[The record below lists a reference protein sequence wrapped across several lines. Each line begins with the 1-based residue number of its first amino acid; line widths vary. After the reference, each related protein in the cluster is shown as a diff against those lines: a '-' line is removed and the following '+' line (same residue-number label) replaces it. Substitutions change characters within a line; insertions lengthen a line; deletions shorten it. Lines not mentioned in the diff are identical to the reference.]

1 MADPEKTPAEVSS
14 QAGTSAPL
22 PAPAVAEPVSSAVL
36 PANEI
41 AKPAEA
47 APVVAA
53 EVAKPAEPGAHDTPT
68 LLETVGDKK
77 DEAKSAE
84 AKPADKP
91 AEAKP
96 GEVKPEAKP
105 AEAAKPEAEA
115 KPVEPLKPAAVDYKY
130 TIPETLKLDD
140 TLKGELH
147 SALDAFRANPAEGAQ
162 KLLDLHAKTMTD
174 FVAAQDKRQRE
185 VFAETNKNWHNEILA
200 DPELGGS
207 GYQTTQAAIA
217 RMRDMLVSPQDAA
230 PRQWDD
236 GSPRMSAFQEMC
248 RVTGV
253 GNHPVFW
260 RMLHNV
266 AKWLDEPQ
274 ANNQP
279 TEIRPPADIGRNPN
293 KRRGAA
299 ILYTHPRSS
308 PTSADN

>member
-41 AKPAEA
+41 AKPPEA

-68 LLETVGDKK
+68 ALETVGDKK

-84 AKPADKP
+84 AKAADG
-91 AEAKP
+91 KP

-115 KPVEPLKPAAVDYKY
+115 KPAEPLKPAAVDYKY

-279 TEIRPPADIGRNPN
+279 TEIRPPADIGRNPDR
-293 KRRGAA
+293 RRGAA
-299 ILYTHPRSS
+299 ILYDNPRS
-308 PTSADN
+308 TNGRG